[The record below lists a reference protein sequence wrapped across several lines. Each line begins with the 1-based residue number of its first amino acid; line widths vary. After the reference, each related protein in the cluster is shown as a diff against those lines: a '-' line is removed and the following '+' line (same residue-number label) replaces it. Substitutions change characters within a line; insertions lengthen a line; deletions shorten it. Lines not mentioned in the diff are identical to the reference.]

1 MDCEVLFV
9 IIFSACRSECVFV
22 YLSPPLQHLRPLA
35 RGLRGTLGLAARR
48 ASGDTTDVG
57 TADELWG
64 ADDGCPSAT
73 VADSYRLMV
82 CRNAIQWSPINP
94 DTSGK
99 E

>member
-22 YLSPPLQHLRPLA
+22 YLSPPLQHLRPLE
-35 RGLRGTLGLAARR
+35 LVKAARR